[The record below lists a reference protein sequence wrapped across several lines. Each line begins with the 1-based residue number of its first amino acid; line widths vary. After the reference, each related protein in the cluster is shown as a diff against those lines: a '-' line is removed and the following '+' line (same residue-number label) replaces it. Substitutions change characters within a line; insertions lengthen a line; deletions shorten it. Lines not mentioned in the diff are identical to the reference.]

1 MWETWVHLGSED
13 PLEKGV
19 ATHSSILAQESH
31 GQRSLV
37 GYSKWGRKGSDTT
50 EWLSAHADVREGL
63 ETLIREWKNMGDG
76 NFGNVVPNSEALNS
90 MLSKMWHYMEKV
102 KSTWYCFLPSSIP
115 ISTL

>member
-1 MWETWVHLGSED
+1 M
-13 PLEKGV
+13 
-19 ATHSSILAQESH
+19 
-31 GQRSLV
+31 
-37 GYSKWGRKGSDTT
+37 GYSKWGRKGSDIT